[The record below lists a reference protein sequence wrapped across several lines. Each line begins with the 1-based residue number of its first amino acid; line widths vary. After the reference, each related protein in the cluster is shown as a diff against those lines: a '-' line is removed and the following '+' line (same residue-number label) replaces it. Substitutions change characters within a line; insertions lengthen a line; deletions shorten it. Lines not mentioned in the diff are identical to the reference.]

1 MPVDNEGC
9 ARCFSFVP
17 SMVNARNEIWEK
29 NGFVSDL
36 SFVCDLSFVS
46 DLSFWVGK
54 GVKLE

>member
-1 MPVDNEGC
+1 MDNEGC

-29 NGFVSDL
+29 IG
-36 SFVCDLSFVS
+36 FVS